1 MYWKNAWLKRPKN
14 KKKGNF
20 ESVCRW
26 ECFRSTLIW
35 APPVT
40 AAACGHG
47 LVVVLIWFFYPP
59 SHPALWEILSQQILP
74 IALDYLFSPLVRS
87 RSLTHV
93 CLLGYVLTGASLQL
107 LTTLLTDAKLTNFL
121 FIGAYRDNEVGKLH
135 SLEEQLEI
143 IRQKGKSIISINI
156 GNLSL
161 ESTQQYI
168 AKVLDTDPKQ
178 VESFNKAVF
187 DKTHGNIFHTRISL
201 LLLQQMSIL
210 TYSYHSYKWEWDL
223 NRLKSEVVVSD
234 NVVETNLQRMNCLSR
249 ELRIMLNTASY
260 LRSSFDVETLLAKL
274 RKHWCKHTVPV
285 WKSETLS
292 MDFLP
297 PSTTKSIPFSLVS
310 HCNQSL
316 RKVHISLTALNSLET
331 NPLPHLHCLCIICG
345 CAWLVGTIHIH
356 GSIHSKADCASTFG
370 GNKISRDDVKKEFDK
385 AISTS
390 LRAGFIHT
398 NRHWAMSWLVIGS
411 IKWGI
416 HTGQSITSKQIT
428 KCMHVGPPNRN

>member
-1 MYWKNAWLKRPKN
+1 M
-14 KKKGNF
+14 
-20 ESVCRW
+20 
-26 ECFRSTLIW
+26 
-35 APPVT
+35 
-40 AAACGHG
+40 
-47 LVVVLIWFFYPP
+47 
-59 SHPALWEILSQQILP
+59 
-74 IALDYLFSPLVRS
+74 
-87 RSLTHV
+87 

-274 RKHWCKHTVPV
+274 RKH
-285 WKSETLS
+285 
-292 MDFLP
+292 
-297 PSTTKSIPFSLVS
+297 
-310 HCNQSL
+310 
-316 RKVHISLTALNSLET
+316 
-331 NPLPHLHCLCIICG
+331 
-345 CAWLVGTIHIH
+345 
-356 GSIHSKADCASTFG
+356 
-370 GNKISRDDVKKEFDK
+370 
-385 AISTS
+385 
-390 LRAGFIHT
+390 
-398 NRHWAMSWLVIGS
+398 
-411 IKWGI
+411 
-416 HTGQSITSKQIT
+416 
-428 KCMHVGPPNRN
+428 